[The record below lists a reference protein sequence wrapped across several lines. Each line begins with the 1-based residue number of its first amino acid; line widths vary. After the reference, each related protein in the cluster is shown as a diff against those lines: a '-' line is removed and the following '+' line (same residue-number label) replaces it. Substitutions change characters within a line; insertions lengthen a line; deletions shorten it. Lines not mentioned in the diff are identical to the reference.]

1 MEVAKRCVTEW
12 PYNGYIL
19 LSTMAIGVSLW
30 MIRKYFAGRVCRS
43 KAMLDGKTVIIT
55 GANTGIGKETAI
67 DLAKRNARVILACR
81 SQEKG
86 KKAEVDVRRES
97 GNSNVHFQKLD
108 LASLDSVRQFAKDVL
123 SEEPR
128 LDILINNAGVMYC
141 PFQTT
146 VDGFETQFAVNHLGH
161 FLLTNLLLDK
171 IKQAPEGRIV
181 VVSSLGHSFT
191 SKLDLDTINSE
202 AHYSPYDAYF
212 KSKLANVLFTKSL
225 DKRLA
230 GSSIAVNSLCPGAVE
245 TELLRHSTGLN
256 VSLCMCYGKYSCLA
270 WPHYFLW
277 RLTKVIWLYARLLV
291 QGFTCV
297 FLIV

>member
-19 LSTMAIGVSLW
+19 LGTVTFGVSLW
-30 MIRKYFAGRVCRS
+30 MLRKYFAGGVCRS

-81 SQEKG
+81 SQDKG

-97 GNSNVHFQKLD
+97 GSSNVHFRKLD
-108 LASLDSVRQFAKDVL
+108 LASFDSVRQFAKEVL
-123 SEEPR
+123 SEESR
-128 LDILINNAGVMYC
+128 LDILINNAGIMYC
-141 PFQTT
+141 SFQKT
-146 VDGFETQFAVNHLGH
+146 VDGFETQFGVNHLGH

-181 VVSSLGHSFT
+181 VVSSIAHTFA

-202 AHYSPYDAYF
+202 AHYSPYDAYH
-212 KSKLANVLFTKSL
+212 KSKLANVLFTKAL
-225 DKRLA
+225 AKRLA
-230 GSSIAVNSLCPGAVE
+230 GSNITVNSLCPGAVA
-245 TELLRHSTGLN
+245 TDLQRHTMAVTVSLATVSTVFLLGLRHSMIKQVTGTFDRVN
-256 VSLCMCYGKYSCLA
+256 V
-270 WPHYFLW
+270 W
-277 RLTKVIWLYARLLV
+277 
-291 QGFTCV
+291 
-297 FLIV
+297 